1 MSKVFVTESNL
12 RNIANSIRRKRQIND
27 TFLPS
32 EMADAIMQI
41 DGGDTIEVQGD
52 TARFDGETL
61 VFD

>member
-1 MSKVFVTESNL
+1 MAKAKITEANL
-12 RNIANSIRRKRQIND
+12 QRIANAIRRKRQIND

-32 EMADAIMQI
+32 EMADEIMQI